1 MNESLLPKKSDGLEL
16 IDGAYP
22 YAHSPTGWLIRA
34 YVKFLNADE
43 GNQEA
48 STGLKYVV
56 ELLKNRKDATR
67 ALVSESQRTGMH
79 DPMLRWNLLHAL
91 GDLEDAEA
99 AKFLTETAAAPL
111 PAVENKGCH
120 GPLDAEILV
129 RTMAIEALHKTLK
142 VHPQQSE
149 LMLTLVGGRL
159 ITPLRVEAV
168 KAALALGLGE
178 RLKEVL
184 PKEDHWMLDLKK
196 AAFEELRV
204 EHEQIQTPTSERLF
218 RAPSLDANFGKPQ
231 STCCDKHKNH

>member
-1 MNESLLPKKSDGLEL
+1 MEL
-16 IDGAYP
+16 IDGGDP

-43 GNQEA
+43 RDQEA
-48 STGLKYVV
+48 GAGLKYVV

-67 ALVSESQRTGMH
+67 VLVSESQRTGMH

-99 AKFLTETAAAPL
+99 AKFLSETAAAPL
-111 PAVENKGCH
+111 PAVESKGCH

-142 VHPQQSE
+142 AHPQQSE
-149 LMLTLVGGRL
+149 VMLTLVGGKL

-178 RLKEVL
+178 RVKEVL

-196 AAFEELRV
+196 ATFEDLRV
-204 EHEQIQTPTSERLF
+204 EHEQTQTPASERLF
-218 RAPSLDANFGKPQ
+218 RAPSLDGNSATPQ
-231 STCCDKHKNH
+231 SACCDKHKNP